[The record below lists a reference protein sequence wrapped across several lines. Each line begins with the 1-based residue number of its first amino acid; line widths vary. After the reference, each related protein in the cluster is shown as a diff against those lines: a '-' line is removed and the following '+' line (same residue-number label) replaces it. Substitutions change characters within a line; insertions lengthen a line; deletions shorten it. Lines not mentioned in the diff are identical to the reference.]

1 MFRLFRWTRDFNY
14 TKVMIIVPVW
24 VKLPQLPLI
33 YFNPAYLK
41 RRIGNSIGTF
51 LRADDKTLLMQNIMQ
66 ARIYLE
72 IDVSKPLQY
81 NVWIGESKE
90 KGFWQKVE
98 YEGNNAFCTHCG
110 LLGHVKGV
118 CRKIAENKPQGK
130 VQRPQPRYPILK
142 RGQNM
147 ETKERRSTPN
157 QDFLNKE
164 VQNLSDDNNG
174 KEKEFMDGSTDPIT
188 EKIAAPPGQRQKEDD
203 NGIQTQNLFD
213 ILQETTM
220 VEDHTEEEQLG
231 ALEEKSLLLL

>member
-1 MFRLFRWTRDFNY
+1 
-14 TKVMIIVPVW
+14 
-24 VKLPQLPLI
+24 
-33 YFNPAYLK
+33 
-41 RRIGNSIGTF
+41 
-51 LRADDKTLLMQNIMQ
+51 
-66 ARIYLE
+66 
-72 IDVSKPLQY
+72 
-81 NVWIGESKE
+81 
-90 KGFWQKVE
+90 
-98 YEGNNAFCTHCG
+98 
-110 LLGHVKGV
+110 
-118 CRKIAENKPQGK
+118 
-130 VQRPQPRYPILK
+130 
-142 RGQNM
+142 M